1 VTRALVALIGGY
13 RRWISPVLGPRCR
26 FAPSC
31 SAYAAEAIT
40 THGALRGGWLALRRI
55 GRCHPFNP
63 GGLDPVPA
71 RPATQSTQSAES
83 PQSTEP
89 PQSTES
95 TEPPQS
101 TESTEPD
108 PVSDDHNSVSRVA

>member
-1 VTRALVALIGGY
+1 VTHLLVVLIGWY

-55 GRCHPFNP
+55 SRCHPFNP
-63 GGLDPVPA
+63 GGVDPVPVRRA
-71 RPATQSTQSAES
+71 HDHAPASNRTGE
-83 PQSTEP
+83 
-89 PQSTES
+89 
-95 TEPPQS
+95 
-101 TESTEPD
+101 
-108 PVSDDHNSVSRVA
+108 HNSVSRVA